1 VQWGYHT
8 LSYPFIISGEIST
21 MSKTNTKASSTQ
33 IAESVAAEQEVKT
46 ATSAPAQ
53 DTSGVSDTSTDKPVA
68 DASETDV
75 AAQEAAAASGT
86 ESKEADLTVTPV
98 ATPAPTEAPTP
109 APTQAPKIAVV
120 EAPKPVV
127 ANASNAERLAKI
139 LSNVPSANQIDIS
152 RVQAYIERMSPKRP
166 IDAKVGT
173 AEQVALYRAIQNIVN
188 RQEEFFHPLFTA
200 LLFLFQTE
208 GRDGALSDRFRMRF
222 MDNVSLPVGDR
233 KAFANIT
240 QMLHILADPK
250 SRSLAMKQV
259 SMERALENGLTA
271 EGRDRVLSYFGA

>member
-1 VQWGYHT
+1 
-8 LSYPFIISGEIST
+8 
-21 MSKTNTKASSTQ
+21 MSKTNPKASPTQ
-33 IAESVAAEQEVKT
+33 VAEQVASQEEVKT

-53 DTSGVSDTSTDKPVA
+53 EQTGVSDGSTDKPAA
-68 DASETDV
+68 DIGEEDI
-75 AAQEAAAASGT
+75 AAQEAAAAAAATANSN
-86 ESKEADLTVTPV
+86 EEPAIVVTPV
-98 ATPAPTEAPTP
+98 ATPAPTAAPTP
-109 APTQAPKIAVV
+109 APTQAPRIAVV
-120 EAPKPVV
+120 EAPMPVV
-127 ANASNAERLAKI
+127 TNASNTERLTKI
-139 LSNVPSANQIDIS
+139 LANVPSANQIDIS
-152 RVQAYIERMSPKRP
+152 RIQAYVERMSPKRP

-200 LLFLFQTE
+200 LLFLFQSE
-208 GRDGALSDRFRMRF
+208 GKDGALSDRFRMRF
-222 MDNVSLPVGDR
+222 MDNVNLPVGDR

-250 SRSLAMKQV
+250 SRNLAMKQV